1 MVKLLG
7 PKIVGVIAEVYL
19 DDLIVVANTLEEC
32 ARNVDIIMEKF
43 AYYNF
48 RINFSKCVFTPSTDI
63 DFLGCRFEGNTVHP
77 GPKVA
82 TVLKKI
88 IPPHQQLTLKARR
101 FEGNPCAGL
110 LDHAP
115 FNVDEV
121 PLDPNPHTPKTS
133 RRREAPGMFPHP
145 SYPSWHEPCFQQ

>member
-19 DDLIVVANTLEEC
+19 DDLIVVGHTLEEC
-32 ARNVDIIMEKF
+32 ARNVDTIMAKF
-43 AYYNF
+43 AHFNF

-82 TVLKKI
+82 TMLKKI
-88 IPPHQQLTLKARR
+88 IPPHQQLTPKARR
-101 FEGNPCAGL
+101 HHLHVFLGMCAFVMSHVPGL
-110 LDHAP
+110 KQHLH
-115 FNVDEV
+115 
-121 PLDPNPHTPKTS
+121 PLYLAVAS
-133 RRREAPGMFPHP
+133 
-145 SYPSWHEPCFQQ
+145 